1 MVNFKAQ
8 YAQFAQRQLTH
19 HRGVFTDTTGEN
31 NGVKT
36 AVHQRGVGTD
46 VFRQAVAVNVHCAFS
61 VGFFLIVV
69 FHVAAV
75 AGDFGQTQQAGLF
88 GQHFVDRVNAHA
100 QGVVQ
105 MEDDGRIDVTG
116 AGTHHQAFQRGQTHG
131 GVNAFTVTDSGNR
144 TTVAE
149 VAGDDVQLFHRLVED
164 LSGFLSHVEVAGA
177 VRAVTTNAVLF
188 VQAVRQGVEIG
199 FFRHGLMERRIEY
212 SHVFVFQVREGFQR
226 FSDADQVCRVV
237 QRCERRGVFNTLNYG
252 LVDHHRAGVFFT
264 AVYDT
269 VADCGQL
276 SRQFWFLCQNSV
288 NDKVQRF
295 TVRGARA

>member
-1 MVNFKAQ
+1 MM
-8 YAQFAQRQLTH
+8 
-19 HRGVFTDTTGEN
+19 
-31 NGVKT
+31 
-36 AVHQRGVGTD
+36 
-46 VFRQAVAVNVHCAFS
+46 FS
-61 VGFFLIVV
+61 SS
-69 FHVAAV
+69 
-75 AGDFGQTQQAGLF
+75 T
-88 GQHFVDRVNAHA
+88 
-100 QGVVQ
+100 
-105 MEDDGRIDVTG
+105 
-116 AGTHHQAFQRGQTHG
+116 
-131 GVNAFTVTDSGNR
+131 
-144 TTVAE
+144 
-149 VAGDDVQLFHRLVED
+149 RLVED

-252 LVDHHRAGVFFT
+252 LVDHHGAGVFFT

-276 SRQFWFLCQNSV
+276 SRQFWFCARIVLTIKFSASLCAAPAPNSASCLLPSIFHFDTGFRQV
-288 NDKVQRF
+288 EAFR
-295 TVRGARA
+295 